1 MRNIIAKVIFISVLT
16 ALFFSCESSTSTNN
30 NDAAEVL
37 PKELAKGLEL
47 LESNCFACHSPK
59 GSIENRVA
67 PPMIAIKRHYIG
79 KTTSKEEFTNDLLS
93 FLNNPN
99 EETSKMPGAVNKFGL
114 MPKMGFSESDIKSIA
129 NYMYE
134 ADLEKPDWFEK
145 HYQEESK
152 KHVQSNDEIPPIEQ
166 GKKLAV
172 QTKGVLGKN
181 LLNAINT
188 KGTEGALAFCS
199 TKAIHLTDSMATEL
213 NAHIKRVSDKNRNPN
228 NAANETELSYI
239 LNAKEL
245 LAAGNEIK
253 PQLTKHENKY
263 IGYYPIMTNQM
274 CMQCHGEVETQIK
287 SNTLAKIK
295 DIYPNDKAFNYK
307 ENELRGIWVV
317 EFEDK

>member
-1 MRNIIAKVIFISVLT
+1 MRNIIITKVIFISILT
-16 ALFFSCESSTSTNN
+16 ALFFGCENSTSTNN
-30 NDAAEVL
+30 DASETL
-37 PKELAKGLEL
+37 PSELAKGLEL

-79 KTTSKEEFTNDLLS
+79 KSTTKEEFTNDLLA
-93 FLNNPN
+93 FLNNPS
-99 EETSKMPGAVNKFGL
+99 EDISKMPGAINKFGL
-114 MPKMGFSESDIKSIA
+114 MPKMGFSENDIKSIA
-129 NYMYE
+129 NYIYE
-134 ADLEKPDWFEK
+134 DDLEKPDWFEK

-152 KHVQSNDEIPPIEQ
+152 KHGQSNEDISPIEQ

-188 KGTEGALAFCS
+188 KGTEGALEFCS
-199 TKAIHLTDSMATEL
+199 TKAIHLTDSMATKL

-228 NAANETELSYI
+228 NNANEDELAYI
-239 LNAKEL
+239 LKSKEL
-245 LAAGNEIK
+245 LAQGNEIK
-253 PQLTKHENKY
+253 PQLTEQENKY

-295 DIYPNDKAFNYK
+295 EIYPADKATNYK

-317 EFEDK
+317 EFDKK